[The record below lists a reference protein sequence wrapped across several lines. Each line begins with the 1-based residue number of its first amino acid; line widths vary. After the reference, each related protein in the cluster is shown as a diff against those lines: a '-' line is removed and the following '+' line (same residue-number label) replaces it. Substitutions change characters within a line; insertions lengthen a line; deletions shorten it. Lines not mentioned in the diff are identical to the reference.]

1 MGRGLA
7 PRWSEIFNVKGGT
20 NMLSD
25 ARWQRHLF
33 ATLHLEPLFKSEHQG
48 RRPLSGHP
56 WMQRSTRREADN
68 NQRLLSLL
76 DRLGVGPEVAEAS
89 LERNDA
95 TVARAAAIIAEWM
108 TYLPQDCV
116 KTMVSDGWHWST

>member
-7 PRWSEIFNVKGGT
+7 SHWSDIFNVKGGV

-25 ARWQRHLF
+25 ARWQRYLI
-33 ATLHLEPLFKSEHQG
+33 ATLHLEPPIKSEHDG
-48 RRPLSGHP
+48 RGAANGHP
-56 WMQRSTRREADN
+56 WMHRSTKRETDSSH
-68 NQRLLSLL
+68 RLLSLL
-76 DRLGVGPEVAEAS
+76 DRLGVGTDVVEAS
-89 LERNDA
+89 TKRNDA

-116 KTMVSDGWHWST
+116 KTMVREGWHWST